1 MPDHPLIFLV
11 DDDSDF
17 LDLEKA
23 ILRGAGYV
31 VECFADPRTALAALS
46 TAPRV
51 PSLIVTDLMMRNL
64 NSGFTLAGALKADPR
79 FASIPVII
87 VSAVA
92 RQKGFD
98 FKPRSADDLSA
109 MKAEAFFDKPVDP
122 DAFLAKVRELLP

>member
-1 MPDHPLIFLV
+1 MKPLIFLV

-23 ILRGAGYV
+23 ILGGAGYEV
-31 VECFADPRTALAALS
+31 RCFADPRTALAALGS
-46 TAPRV
+46 GERA

-64 NSGFTLAGALKADPR
+64 NSGFTLAGALKSDPR
-79 FASIPVII
+79 YAAIPVII
-87 VSAVA
+87 VSDVA

-98 FKPRSADDLSA
+98 FKPRSSDDLAA

-122 DAFLAKVRELLP
+122 EGFLAKVKELLP